1 MANLEVDFCGIKSP
15 NPFWL
20 ASAPP
25 ANSAYQ
31 VQKAFEQ
38 GWGGA
43 VWKTIGAPVLN
54 VCNRYGTIDYKGTK
68 IVGLNNIELISDRP
82 LEVNLKEIA
91 EVKKNFPGHAVIV
104 SIMVESKKE
113 AWQDIVK
120 RVEETGADG
129 FELNFGCPHGM
140 SERGMGSA
148 MGQVPEY
155 TCMVTEWVMDV
166 ATKPVIVKLTPNITD
181 IVQPARAAVKGR
193 ADALSL
199 INTINSIMGVDLDS
213 FELKPNVG
221 GKGGHGGYA
230 GPAVKPIALHLLS
243 SVANDPEVAK
253 ANLPISGI
261 GGIETWQDAVEFMLL
276 GSTSVQVCTAVMHWG
291 FRIVEDMIDGMSN
304 WMDDK
309 GFKTCN
315 DFIGKSLPRVSN
327 FGDFDLGFQT
337 VARIDHDKCIQCDL
351 CYIACND
358 AAHQCI
364 DLKEMKLVDG
374 ANGADSNGGQPARR
388 WPVVREEDCVGC
400 ALCSSVCP
408 VDDCIT
414 MVEVDSKR
422 PHVTWNELT
431 TKRPEVLEWD
441 KMEEYRKEANIHIH

>member
-1 MANLEVDFCGIKSP
+1 MKKKPDLSIDFCGIKSP

-25 ANSAYQ
+25 SNSGYQ
-31 VQKAFEQ
+31 VQKAFED

-54 VCNRYGTIDYKGTK
+54 VCNRYGTMDYKGSK
-68 IVGLNNIELISDRP
+68 IIGLNNVELISDRP
-82 LEVNLKEIA
+82 IEVNLKEMA
-91 EVKKNFPGHAVIV
+91 EVKRNFPNHAVIA

-113 AWQDIVK
+113 AWQEIIK
-120 RVEETGADG
+120 RTEETGIDG

-155 TCMVTEWVMDV
+155 TCMVTDWVMEV

-181 IVQPARAAVKGR
+181 IVQPARAALKGKC
-193 ADALSL
+193 DALSL
-199 INTINSIMGVDLDS
+199 INTINSIMGVDLDT
-213 FELKPNVG
+213 FELRPNVG

-243 SVANDPEVAK
+243 AVASDPEIMDSKV
-253 ANLPISGI
+253 PISGI
-261 GGIETWQDAVEFMLL
+261 GGVETWQDAVEFMLL

-291 FRIVEDMIDGMSN
+291 FRIVEDMTDGLSN
-304 WMDDK
+304 WMEEK
-309 GFKTCN
+309 GFEKCT
-315 DFIGKSLPRVSN
+315 DFIGKSLPRISS

-337 VARIDHDKCIQCDL
+337 VAKINHDKCIQCNL

-364 DLKEMKLVDG
+364 DLKDLKLKDEV
-374 ANGADSNGGQPARR
+374 NERL

-400 ALCSSVCP
+400 DLCSVVCP
-408 VDDCIT
+408 VDDCIS
-414 MVEVDSKR
+414 MVEVNHGR
-422 PHVTWNELT
+422 PHITWNELT
-431 TKRPEVLEWD
+431 QKRPEVLEWD
-441 KMEEYRKEANIHIH
+441 KMEKYRQEANIHIH

>member
-1 MANLEVDFCGIKSP
+1 MKKKPDLSIDFCGIKSP

-25 ANSAYQ
+25 SNSGYQ
-31 VQKAFEQ
+31 VQKAFED

-54 VCNRYGTIDYKGTK
+54 VCNRYGTMDYKGSK
-68 IVGLNNIELISDRP
+68 IIGLNNVELISDRP
-82 LEVNLKEIA
+82 IEVNLREMA
-91 EVKKNFPGHAVIV
+91 EVKRNFPNHAVIA

-113 AWQDIVK
+113 AWQEIVK
-120 RVEETGADG
+120 RTEATGIDG

-155 TCMVTEWVMDV
+155 TCMVTDWVMEV

-181 IVQPARAAVKGR
+181 IVQPARAALKGKC
-193 ADALSL
+193 DALSL
-199 INTINSIMGVDLDS
+199 INTINSIMGVDLDT
-213 FELKPNVG
+213 FELRPNVG

-243 SVANDPEVAK
+243 AVASDPEVMASK
-253 ANLPISGI
+253 VPISGI
-261 GGIETWQDAVEFMLL
+261 GGVETWQDAVEFMLL

-291 FRIVEDMIDGMSN
+291 FRIVEDMVDGLSN
-304 WMDDK
+304 WMEEK
-309 GFKTCN
+309 GFEKCT
-315 DFIGKSLPRVSN
+315 DFIGKSLPRISS

-337 VARIDHDKCIQCDL
+337 VAKINHDKCIQCNL
-351 CYIACND
+351 CFIACND

-364 DLKEMKLVDG
+364 DLKDLKLKDEV
-374 ANGADSNGGQPARR
+374 NERL

-400 ALCSSVCP
+400 DLCSVVCP
-408 VDDCIT
+408 VDDCIS
-414 MVEVDSKR
+414 MVEVNHGR
-422 PHVTWNELT
+422 PHITWNELT
-431 TKRPEVLEWD
+431 QKRPEVLEWD
-441 KMEEYRKEANIHIH
+441 KMEKYREEANIHIH

>member
-1 MANLEVDFCGIKSP
+1 MANLEIDFAGIKSP

-68 IVGLNNIELISDRP
+68 IVGLNNIELISDRSI
-82 LEVNLKEIA
+82 ETNLKEIA
-91 EVKKNFPGHAVIV
+91 EVKRNFPNHAVIV
-104 SIMVESKKE
+104 SVMVESEKK
-113 AWQDIVK
+113 AWQEIVK
-120 RVEETGADG
+120 RTEDTGADG

-155 TCMVTEWVMDV
+155 TCMVTEWVMEV

-181 IVQPARAAVKGR
+181 IVHPARAAVKGG
-193 ADALSL
+193 ATALSL

-243 SVANDPEVAK
+243 AVASDREVQEAR
-253 ANLPISGI
+253 LPISGI

-276 GSTSVQVCTAVMHWG
+276 GATSVQVCTAVMHWG

-304 WMDDK
+304 WMDEK
-309 GFKTCN
+309 GFKTVD
-315 DFIGKSLPRVSN
+315 DFIGKSLPRISH

-337 VARIDHDKCIQCDL
+337 VARVDHDKCIQCNL

-364 DLKEMKLVDG
+364 DLKDLKLTSDP
-374 ANGADSNGGQPARR
+374 SERF
-388 WPVVREEDCVGC
+388 WPVVREDDCVGC

-408 VDDCIT
+408 VDDCIS
-414 MVEVDSKR
+414 MVEVESDR
-422 PHVTWNELT
+422 PHITWNELM
-431 TKRPEVLEWD
+431 KNRPEVVAEWD
-441 KMEEYRKEANIHIH
+441 RMEEYREEANIHIH

>member
-1 MANLEVDFCGIKSP
+1 MANLEIDFAGIKSP

-25 ANSAYQ
+25 SNSAYQ

-54 VCNRYGTIDYKGTK
+54 VCNRYGTIDYKGSK
-68 IVGLNNIELISDRP
+68 IIGLNNVELISDRP
-82 LEVNLKEIA
+82 IELNLKEIA
-91 EVKKNFPGHAVIV
+91 EVKRNFPNHAVIV
-104 SIMVESKKE
+104 SVMVESKKE
-113 AWQDIVK
+113 AWQDIIK
-120 RVEETGADG
+120 RSEETGCDG

-155 TCMVTEWVMDV
+155 TCMVTDWVMDV

-193 ADALSL
+193 ANALSL

-213 FELKPNVG
+213 FELRPNVG

-243 SVANDPEVAK
+243 AVGSDPEVQK
-253 ANLPISGI
+253 AGLPISGI
-261 GGIETWQDAVEFMLL
+261 GGIETWQDCVEFMLL
-276 GSTSVQVCTAVMHWG
+276 GSLSVQVCTAVMHWG
-291 FRIVEDMIDGMSN
+291 FRIVEDMIEGMSN

-309 GFKTCN
+309 GFETVY
-315 DFIGKSLPRVSN
+315 DFVGKSLPRVSS
-327 FGDFDLGFQT
+327 FGDFDLGFQS
-337 VARIDHDKCIQCDL
+337 VAKINHSKCIQCNL
-351 CYIACND
+351 CFIACND

-364 DLKEMKLVDG
+364 DLHDLKLTKE
-374 ANGADSNGGQPARR
+374 ANERLY
-388 WPVVREEDCVGC
+388 PVVREPDCVGC
-400 ALCSSVCP
+400 ALCSTVCP

-414 MVEVDSKR
+414 MVPIDTGR
-422 PHVTWNELT
+422 PHITWNQLT
-431 TKRPEVLEWD
+431 TSRPEVLEWD

>member
-1 MANLEVDFCGIKSP
+1 MANLEIDFRGIKSP

-54 VCNRYGTIDYKGTK
+54 VCNRYGTIDYKGQK
-68 IVGLNNIELISDRP
+68 IIGLNNVELISDRP
-82 LEVNLKEIA
+82 IELNLKEIA
-91 EVKKNFPGHAVIV
+91 EVKRNFPNHAVVV
-104 SIMVESKKE
+104 SVMVESKKE
-113 AWQDIVK
+113 VWQETIK
-120 RVEETGADG
+120 RAEETGCDG

-155 TCMVTEWVMDV
+155 TCMVTEWVMEA

-181 IVQPARAAVKGR
+181 IVQPARAAVRGG
-193 ADALSL
+193 ATAISL
-199 INTINSIMGVDLDS
+199 INTINSIMGVDLDT
-213 FELKPNVG
+213 FELRPNVG

-243 SVANDPEVAK
+243 AVASDPEVQK
-253 ANLPISGI
+253 AGLAISGM

-291 FRIVEDMIDGMSN
+291 FRIVEDMIEGMSN

-309 GFKTCN
+309 GFKSCN
-315 DFIGKSLPRVSN
+315 DFIGKSLPRISN
-327 FGDFDLGFQT
+327 FGDFDLGFQS
-337 VARIDHDKCIQCDL
+337 VAKINHDKCIQCNL
-351 CYIACND
+351 CFIACND

-364 DLKEMKLVDG
+364 DLKDAKITKE
-374 ANGADSNGGQPARR
+374 ANERL
-388 WPVVREEDCVGC
+388 WPVVREVDCVGC
-400 ALCSSVCP
+400 ALCSTVCP

-414 MVEVDSKR
+414 MVQIDTGR
-422 PHVTWNELT
+422 PHTTWNEIM
-431 TKRPEVLEWD
+431 KSQPEVTQNWQ
-441 KMEEYRKEANIHIH
+441 KMEEYRKTANIHVH

>member
-1 MANLEVDFCGIKSP
+1 MANLEIDFAGIKSP

-25 ANSAYQ
+25 SNSAYQ

-54 VCNRYGTIDYKGTK
+54 VCNRYGTIDYKGSK
-68 IVGLNNIELISDRP
+68 IIGLNNVELISDRP
-82 LEVNLKEIA
+82 IELNLKEIA
-91 EVKKNFPGHAVIV
+91 EVKRNFPNHAVIV
-104 SIMVESKKE
+104 SVMVESKKE
-113 AWQDIVK
+113 AWQEVIK
-120 RVEETGADG
+120 RSEETGCDG

-155 TCMVTEWVMDV
+155 TCMVTEWVMEA

-181 IVQPARAAVKGR
+181 ITQPARAAIRGK
-193 ADALSL
+193 ASALSL
-199 INTINSIMGVDLDS
+199 INTINSIMGVDLDT
-213 FELKPNVG
+213 FELRPNVG

-230 GPAVKPIALHLLS
+230 GQAVKPIALHLLS
-243 SVANDPEVAK
+243 AVANDPEVQASR
-253 ANLPISGI
+253 APISGI
-261 GGIETWQDAVEFMLL
+261 GGIETWRDAVEFMLL

-291 FRIVEDMIDGMSN
+291 FRIVEDMIEGMSN
-304 WMDDK
+304 WMDEK
-309 GFKTCN
+309 GFASVY

-327 FGDFDLGFQT
+327 FGDFDLGFQS
-337 VARIDHDKCIQCDL
+337 VARIDSSKCIQCNL

-364 DLKEMKLVDG
+364 DLKHLSLNPEEHERMH
-374 ANGADSNGGQPARR
+374 
-388 WPVVREEDCVGC
+388 PVVRENDCVGC
-400 ALCSSVCP
+400 ALCASVCP

-414 MVEVDSKR
+414 MTQIDTGR
-422 PHVTWNELT
+422 PHVTWNELIKT
-431 TKRPEVLEWD
+431 RPDVVNQWD
-441 KMEEYRKEANIHIH
+441 KMEEYRKEAKIHVH

>member
-1 MANLEVDFCGIKSP
+1 MANLEINFAGIKSP

-25 ANSAYQ
+25 TNSGYQ
-31 VQKAFEQ
+31 VQKAFEA

-54 VCNRYGTIDYKGTK
+54 VCNRYGTMDYKGSK
-68 IVGLNNIELISDRP
+68 IIGLNNVELISDRP
-82 LEVNLKEIA
+82 LHVNLKEIA
-91 EVKKNFPGHAVIV
+91 ETKKNFPNNAVIV
-104 SIMVESKKE
+104 SVMVESKKE
-113 AWQDIVK
+113 AWQDIIK

-166 ATKPVIVKLTPNITD
+166 ATKPVIVKLTPNVTD

-193 ADALSL
+193 ASAISL
-199 INTINSIMGVDLDS
+199 INTINSIIGVDIDT
-213 FELKPNVG
+213 FEIKPNVG

-243 SVANDPEVAK
+243 AVASDLEVQK
-253 ANLPISGI
+253 ARLPISGM
-261 GGIETWQDAVEFMLL
+261 GGIETWRDALEFILL
-276 GSTSVQVCTAVMHWG
+276 GSTSVQVCTSVMHYG
-291 FRIVEDMIDGMSN
+291 FRVVEDLIDGLSN

-309 GFKTCN
+309 GFKTM
-315 DFIGKSLPRVSN
+315 DEIIGKSVHRISN

-337 VARIDHDKCIQCDL
+337 VARIDNSKCIQCNL

-364 DLKEMKLVDG
+364 DLEELKL
-374 ANGADSNGGQPARR
+374 DSNVNERL

-400 ALCSSVCP
+400 DLCSRVCP
-408 VDDCIT
+408 IDDCIS
-414 MVEVDSKR
+414 MVEIETGR
-422 PHVTWNELT
+422 PHITWNELT
-431 TKRPEVLEWD
+431 KAKPEVLEWD
-441 KMEEYRKEANIHIH
+441 NMEKYRATANIEIH

>member
-1 MANLEVDFCGIKSP
+1 MANLEIDFRGIKSP

-54 VCNRYGTIDYKGTK
+54 VCNRYGTIDYKGQK
-68 IVGLNNIELISDRP
+68 IIGLNNVELISDRP
-82 LEVNLKEIA
+82 IELNLKEIA
-91 EVKKNFPGHAVIV
+91 EVKRNFPNHAVIV
-104 SIMVESKKE
+104 SVMVESKKE
-113 AWQDIVK
+113 TWQETIK
-120 RVEETGADG
+120 RAEETGCDG

-155 TCMVTEWVMDV
+155 TCMVTEWVMEA

-181 IVQPARAAVKGR
+181 IVQPARAAVRGG
-193 ADALSL
+193 ANAISL
-199 INTINSIMGVDLDS
+199 INTINSIMGVDLDT
-213 FELKPNVG
+213 FELRPNVG

-243 SVANDPEVAK
+243 AVASDPEVQK
-253 ANLPISGI
+253 ANLAISGM

-291 FRIVEDMIDGMSN
+291 FRIVEDMIEGMSN

-315 DFIGKSLPRVSN
+315 DFIGASLPRISS
-327 FGDFDLGFQT
+327 FGDFDLGFQS
-337 VARIDHDKCIQCDL
+337 VAKINHDKCIQCNL
-351 CYIACND
+351 CFIACND

-364 DLKEMKLVDG
+364 DLKDAKLTKE
-374 ANGADSNGGQPARR
+374 ANERL
-388 WPVVREEDCVGC
+388 WPVVREVDCVGC
-400 ALCSSVCP
+400 ALCSTVCP

-414 MVEVDSKR
+414 MVQIDTGR
-422 PHVTWNELT
+422 PHITWNEIM
-431 TKRPEVLEWD
+431 KSKPEVTQDWQ
-441 KMEEYRKEANIHIH
+441 KMEEYRKTANIHVH

>member
-1 MANLEVDFCGIKSP
+1 MANLEIDFAGIKSP

-25 ANSAYQ
+25 SNSAYQ
-31 VQKAFEQ
+31 VQKAFEE

-43 VWKTIGAPVLN
+43 VWKTIGAPVMN
-54 VCNRYGTIDYKGTK
+54 VCNRYGTIDYKGSK
-68 IVGLNNIELISDRP
+68 IIGLNNVELISDRP
-82 LEVNLKEIA
+82 IELNLKEIA
-91 EVKKNFPGHAVIV
+91 EVKRNFPNHAVIV
-104 SIMVESKKE
+104 SVMVESKKE
-113 AWQDIVK
+113 AWQDII
-120 RVEETGADG
+120 RRSEETGCDG

-155 TCMVTEWVMDV
+155 TCMVTEWVMEV

-181 IVQPARAAVKGR
+181 IVQPARAAIRGR
-193 ADALSL
+193 ANALSL
-199 INTINSIMGVDLDS
+199 INTINSIMGVDLDT
-213 FELKPNVG
+213 FELRPNVG

-230 GPAVKPIALHLLS
+230 GQAVKPIALHLLS
-243 SVANDPEVAK
+243 AVANDPEVQA
-253 ANLPISGI
+253 ARAPISGI
-261 GGIETWQDAVEFMLL
+261 GGIETWRDAVEFMLL

-291 FRIVEDMIDGMSN
+291 FRIVEDMIEGMSN

-309 GFKTCN
+309 GFQSVN

-327 FGDFDLGFQT
+327 FGEFDLGFQS
-337 VARIDHDKCIQCDL
+337 VARIDPSKCIQCNL

-364 DLKEMKLVDG
+364 DMKHLGLNDEEH
-374 ANGADSNGGQPARR
+374 QRMH
-388 WPVVREEDCVGC
+388 PVVRESDCVGC

-414 MVEVDSKR
+414 MVPIDTGR
-422 PHVTWNELT
+422 PHITWNQLS
-431 TKRPEVLEWD
+431 KSRPDVVSDWG
-441 KMEEYRKEANIHIH
+441 KMEEYRKEAGIIIH

>member
-1 MANLEVDFCGIKSP
+1 MANLEIDFCGIKSP

-43 VWKTIGAPVLN
+43 VWKTVGAPVLN
-54 VCNRYGTIDYKGTK
+54 VCNRYGTIDYKGQK
-68 IVGLNNIELISDRP
+68 IIGLNNVELISDRP
-82 LEVNLKEIA
+82 IELNLREIA
-91 EVKKNFPGHAVIV
+91 ETKKNFPNHAVIV
-104 SIMVESKKE
+104 SVMVESKKE
-113 AWQDIVK
+113 SWQELIK

-140 SERGMGSA
+140 SERGMGAA

-166 ATKPVIVKLTPNITD
+166 ATKPVIVKLTPNVTN
-181 IVQPARAAVKGR
+181 IVEPARAAVRGR
-193 ADALSL
+193 ASALSL

-213 FELKPNVG
+213 FEIKPNVG

-230 GPAVKPIALHLLS
+230 GYAVKPIALHLLS
-243 SVANDPEVAK
+243 AVASDEEVQRHG
-253 ANLPISGI
+253 LPISGI
-261 GGIETWQDAVEFMLL
+261 GGIETWRDAVEFMLL
-276 GSTSVQVCTAVMHWG
+276 GSTSVQVCTAVMKWG
-291 FRIVEDMIDGMSN
+291 FRIVEDMIEGMSN

-309 GFKTCN
+309 GFEKCT
-315 DFIGKSLPRVSN
+315 DFIGKSLPRISN

-337 VARIDHDKCIQCDL
+337 VARINPDKCIHCNL
-351 CYIACND
+351 CYIVCND

-364 DLKEMKLVDG
+364 DMKTMKLDG
-374 ANGADSNGGQPARR
+374 SVAASLQ
-388 WPVVREEDCVGC
+388 PVVREEDCVGC
-400 ALCSSVCP
+400 DLCSKVCP

-414 MVEVDSKR
+414 MVPVDTGR
-422 PHVTWNELT
+422 PHITWNQLT
-431 TKRPEVLEWD
+431 TKRPEVLNWD

>member
-1 MANLEVDFCGIKSP
+1 MANLEIDFCGIKSP

-25 ANSAYQ
+25 TNSGYQ
-31 VQKAFEQ
+31 VQKAFSE

-54 VCNRYGTIDYKGTK
+54 VCNRYGTIDYKGSK
-68 IVGLNNIELISDRP
+68 IIGLNNVELISDRP
-82 LEVNLKEIA
+82 IEINLKEIR
-91 EVKKNFPGHAVIV
+91 ETKRLFPKHTVIV
-104 SIMVESKKE
+104 SVMVESKKE
-113 AWQDIVK
+113 SWQEIIK
-120 RVEETGADG
+120 RVEDTGADG

-155 TCMVTEWVMDV
+155 TSMVTEWVQEV
-166 ATKPVIVKLTPNITD
+166 ATIPVIVKLTPNITD
-181 IVQPARAAVKGR
+181 IVVPARAAVRGK
-193 ADALSL
+193 ASALSA
-199 INTINSIMGVDLDS
+199 INTINSIMGVDLDT
-213 FELKPNVG
+213 FTLKPDVG

-230 GPAVKPIALHLLS
+230 GKAVKPIALHMIS
-243 SVANDPEVAK
+243 AMASDPEVQK
-253 ANLPISGI
+253 AGLPISGI
-261 GGIETWQDAVEFMLL
+261 GGIEDWRDAVEFMLL

-304 WMDDK
+304 WMDER
-309 GFKTCN
+309 GFESPH
-315 DFIGKSLPRVSN
+315 DFIGKALPRVSN
-327 FGDFDLGFQT
+327 FGDFDLGFQS
-337 VARIDHDKCIQCDL
+337 VARINQDKCINCNL

-364 DLKEMKLVDG
+364 DMK
-374 ANGADSNGGQPARR
+374 AMKWNGDPSEKLQ
-388 WPVVREEDCVGC
+388 PVVREADCVGC

-414 MVEVDSKR
+414 MVEIDTGR
-422 PHVTWNELT
+422 PHITWNELG
-431 TKRPEVLEWD
+431 KKHPEVHSDWQ
-441 KMEEYRKEANIHIH
+441 KMEEYRKTAKIDIH

>member
-1 MANLEVDFCGIKSP
+1 MANLEIDFRGIKSP

-54 VCNRYGTIDYKGTK
+54 VCNRYGTIDYKGQK
-68 IVGLNNIELISDRP
+68 IIGLNNVELISDRP
-82 LEVNLKEIA
+82 IELNLKEIA
-91 EVKKNFPGHAVIV
+91 EVKRNFPNHAVVV
-104 SIMVESKKE
+104 SVMVESKKE
-113 AWQDIVK
+113 VWQETIK
-120 RVEETGADG
+120 RAEETGCDG

-155 TCMVTEWVMDV
+155 TCMVTEWVMEA

-181 IVQPARAAVKGR
+181 IVQPARAAVRGG
-193 ADALSL
+193 ATAISL
-199 INTINSIMGVDLDS
+199 INTINSIMGVDLDT
-213 FELKPNVG
+213 FELRPNVG

-243 SVANDPEVAK
+243 AVASDPEVQK
-253 ANLPISGI
+253 AGLAISGM

-291 FRIVEDMIDGMSN
+291 FRIVEDMIEGMSN

-309 GFKTCN
+309 GFRTCN
-315 DFIGKSLPRVSN
+315 DFIGKSLPRISN
-327 FGDFDLGFQT
+327 FGDFDLGFQS
-337 VARIDHDKCIQCDL
+337 VAKINHDKCIQCNL
-351 CYIACND
+351 CFIACND

-364 DLKEMKLVDG
+364 DLKDAKLTKE
-374 ANGADSNGGQPARR
+374 ANERL
-388 WPVVREEDCVGC
+388 WPVVREVDCVGC
-400 ALCSSVCP
+400 ALCSTVCP

-414 MVEVDSKR
+414 MVQIDTGR
-422 PHVTWNELT
+422 PHTTWNEIM
-431 TKRPEVLEWD
+431 KSQPEVTQNWQ
-441 KMEEYRKEANIHIH
+441 KMEEYRKTANIHVH

>member
-1 MANLEVDFCGIKSP
+1 MKKKPDLSIDFCGIKSP

-25 ANSAYQ
+25 SNSAYQ
-31 VQKAFEQ
+31 VQKAFED

-54 VCNRYGTIDYKGTK
+54 VCNRYGTMDYKGSK
-68 IVGLNNIELISDRP
+68 IIGLNNVELISDRP
-82 LEVNLKEIA
+82 IEVNLREMA
-91 EVKKNFPGHAVIV
+91 EVKRNFPNHAVIA

-113 AWQDIVK
+113 AWQEIVK
-120 RVEETGADG
+120 RTEATGIDG

-155 TCMVTEWVMDV
+155 TCMVTDWVMEV

-181 IVQPARAAVKGR
+181 IVQPARAALKGKC
-193 ADALSL
+193 DALSL
-199 INTINSIMGVDLDS
+199 INTINSIMGVDLDT
-213 FELKPNVG
+213 FELRPNVG

-243 SVANDPEVAK
+243 AVASDPEVMASK
-253 ANLPISGI
+253 VPISGI
-261 GGIETWQDAVEFMLL
+261 GGVETWQDAVEFMLL

-291 FRIVEDMIDGMSN
+291 FRIVEDMVDGLSN
-304 WMDDK
+304 WMEEK
-309 GFKTCN
+309 GFEKCT
-315 DFIGKSLPRVSN
+315 DFIGKSLPRISS

-337 VARIDHDKCIQCDL
+337 VAKINHDKCIQCNL
-351 CYIACND
+351 CFIACND

-364 DLKEMKLVDG
+364 DLKDLKLKDEV
-374 ANGADSNGGQPARR
+374 NERL

-400 ALCSSVCP
+400 DLCSVVCP
-408 VDDCIT
+408 VDDCIS
-414 MVEVDSKR
+414 MVEVNHGR
-422 PHVTWNELT
+422 PHITWNELT
-431 TKRPEVLEWD
+431 KKRPEVLEWD
-441 KMEEYRKEANIHIH
+441 KMEKYRDEANIHIH